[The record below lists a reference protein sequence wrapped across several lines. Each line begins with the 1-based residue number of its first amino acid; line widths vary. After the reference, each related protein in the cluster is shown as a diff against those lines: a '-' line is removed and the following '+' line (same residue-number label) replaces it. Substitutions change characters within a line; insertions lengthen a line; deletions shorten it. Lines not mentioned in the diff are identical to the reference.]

1 MKNLAQLVILA
12 VLVGAQVACE
22 PSVEEQYIPPPKTV
36 VANGPRARKA
46 LSCSLTPAQSIE
58 ALRHKLLE
66 AASAEWGYATGSPN
80 VIVAEIAQGSG
91 VAYVS
96 WVVLQKAGSGAW
108 QTYGIPSPIVMD
120 SGHKNVYIETKGRSH
135 TFEVRMSKKRTI
147 RLPLPE

>member
-1 MKNLAQLVILA
+1 MKNLAQLGFLA

-36 VANGPRARKA
+36 VANGPSVRRA
-46 LSCSLTPAQSIE
+46 LTCSLSPAQSIE
-58 ALRHKLLE
+58 ALKHKLLE
-66 AASAEWGYATGSPN
+66 VASAEWGYATGSPN

-96 WVVLQKAGSGAW
+96 WVVLHKADSGAW
-108 QTYGIPSPIVMD
+108 RTYGIPSPLVMD
-120 SGHKNVYIETKGRSH
+120 SRHNNVYIETKGWSH